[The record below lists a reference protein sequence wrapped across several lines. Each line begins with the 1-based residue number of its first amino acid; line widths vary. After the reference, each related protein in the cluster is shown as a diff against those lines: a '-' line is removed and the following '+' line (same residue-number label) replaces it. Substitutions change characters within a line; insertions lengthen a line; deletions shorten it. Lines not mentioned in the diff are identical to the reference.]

1 MMIKIVKVL
10 MRLINKIILICT
22 MMKNK
27 IKILKNQKKMIKF
40 NLRNNL
46 KIIQKKCKLC
56 SKHKKYLLKIMNKK
70 YYMKDI
76 YEQQRKILN
85 FLKIY
90 IKIHSKFIQSITLNF
105 LSI

>member
-1 MMIKIVKVL
+1 
-10 MRLINKIILICT
+10 
-22 MMKNK
+22 MKNK

-56 SKHKKYLLKIMNKK
+56 SKHKKYLLKFMNKK

-76 YEQQRKILN
+76 YEQQRKIMN